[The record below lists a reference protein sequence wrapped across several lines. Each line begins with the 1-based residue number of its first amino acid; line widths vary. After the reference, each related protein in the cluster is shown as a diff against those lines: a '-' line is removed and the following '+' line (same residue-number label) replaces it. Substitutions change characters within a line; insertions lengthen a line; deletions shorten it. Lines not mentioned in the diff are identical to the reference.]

1 MTKREKTLGF
11 NFLVVV
17 IIVAHL
23 WGFSKWQKQKI
34 NQQQKIGSLENKI
47 DSFRLMDE
55 SVLAFGDEIS
65 WVNDHTAPVISFE
78 DAQSELLDFLLS
90 SSKRLGFTFEEQLI
104 KRADETDG
112 SLVDDTYFQRVKIQ
126 VSTRATEKQIYQWLT
141 EIHQPQEMRIVSYL
155 RLKPSENDSK
165 EIRCNITAE
174 QFISNQ

>member
-23 WGFSKWQKQKI
+23 WGFSKWQKQKM

-65 WVNDHTAPVISFE
+65 
-78 DAQSELLDFLLS
+78 LS
-90 SSKRLGFTFEEQLI
+90 LI
-104 KRADETDG
+104 H
-112 SLVDDTYFQRVKIQ
+112 I
-126 VSTRATEKQIYQWLT
+126 
-141 EIHQPQEMRIVSYL
+141 
-155 RLKPSENDSK
+155 
-165 EIRCNITAE
+165 
-174 QFISNQ
+174 